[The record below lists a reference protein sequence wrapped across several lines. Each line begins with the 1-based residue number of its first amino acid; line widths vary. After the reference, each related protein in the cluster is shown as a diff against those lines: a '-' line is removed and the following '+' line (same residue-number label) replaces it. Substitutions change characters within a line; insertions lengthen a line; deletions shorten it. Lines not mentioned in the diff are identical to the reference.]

1 MTCTSRIFHVIKYIK
16 GEAMVDPLGINLD
29 DVRKLIAKG
38 LVSKVRKPDDQRRVG
53 LHLQDEAARVLALAP
68 GPFEGVLPQ
77 ALQGLPSEVLAQ
89 LHQNL
94 AQVVANLTDR
104 DEQSAERPLSDL

>member
-1 MTCTSRIFHVIKYIK
+1 M
-16 GEAMVDPLGINLD
+16 
-29 DVRKLIAKG
+29 
-38 LVSKVRKPDDQRRVG
+38 SKVRKPDDQRRVG

-68 GPFEGVLPQ
+68 GPSWRACCPRRRR
-77 ALQGLPSEVLAQ
+77 LPSEVLAQ